1 MLGFRSEFDTV
12 HVNNSKIG
20 IVVMEGVD
28 CTLCLIDHKKHSALD
43 ASSHSAMWA
52 NVVRL
57 LFRDFRVFRGSIYRV
72 D

>member
-1 MLGFRSEFDTV
+1 MCDAV
-12 HVNNSKIG
+12 HVNNFQIG
-20 IVVMEGVD
+20 IVVIEGVD
-28 CTLCLIDHKKHSALD
+28 FTLCLIDRKTHRALD

-57 LFRDFRVFRGSIYRV
+57 LFRDFRVYRGSIYRV